1 MDYVNQEVNKLNVTA
16 RLCGV
21 EEKFIINNI
30 YPLYLHDLSEIW
42 EYKINRYG
50 VFENDDTRT
59 LMEQNRVFDIWWEH
73 PNVLFPYLITV
84 DDIPVGLAFVAT
96 SPFIPCPQYID
107 YYMNE
112 FFLLRNY
119 RGKGVGEEAVRQI
132 IGKMPGQWELQT
144 NPTERNERAKRF
156 WRRTL
161 NTCTNGKYSEELGH
175 HPEDG
180 EKLVFRFSTSSEK
193 VSN

>member
-1 MDYVNQEVNKLNVTA
+1 MDYVKHEVNKLNVTV
-16 RLCGV
+16 RLCDV

-30 YPLYLHDLSEIW
+30 YPLYLHDLSEVW
-42 EYKINRYG
+42 EHQINRYG

-59 LMEQNRVFDIWWEH
+59 LAEQNRVFDIWWEH
-73 PNVLFPYLITV
+73 PNVLFPFLITV
-84 DDIPVGLAFVAT
+84 DDIPAGLAFVAT
-96 SPFIPCPQYID
+96 APFITCPDYID

-119 RGKGVGEEAVRQI
+119 RGKGIGEEAVRQI
-132 IGKMPGQWELQT
+132 IDKMPGQWEVQT

-161 NTCTNGKYSEELGH
+161 NACTNGNYSEELGYH
-175 HPEDG
+175 SEDG
-180 EKLVFRFSTSSEK
+180 EKLVFRFSTSSSE
-193 VSN
+193 

>member
-1 MDYVNQEVNKLNVTA
+1 MDCVNHEVNKLNVTA
-16 RLCGV
+16 RLCGM

-30 YPLYLHDLSEIW
+30 YPLYLHDLSEVW
-42 EYKINRYG
+42 EHKINRYG

-84 DDIPVGLAFVAT
+84 DDIPAGLAFVAT
-96 SPFIPCPQYID
+96 SPFIPCPHYID

-156 WRRTL
+156 WRKTL
-161 NTCTNGKYSEELGH
+161 NTCTKGKYSEELGH

-193 VSN
+193 VSH

>member
-1 MDYVNQEVNKLNVTA
+1 MDCFNHEVNKLNVTA
-16 RLCGV
+16 RLCGM

-30 YPLYLHDLSEIW
+30 YPLYLHDLSEVW
-42 EYKINRYG
+42 EHKINRYG

-84 DDIPVGLAFVAT
+84 DDIPAGLAFVAT
-96 SPFIPCPQYID
+96 SPFISCPHYID

-156 WRRTL
+156 WRKTL

-193 VSN
+193 VSH

>member
-1 MDYVNQEVNKLNVTA
+1 MDCVNHEVKKLNVTA
-16 RLCGV
+16 RLCGM

-30 YPLYLHDLSEIW
+30 YPLYLHDLSEVW
-42 EYKINRYG
+42 EHKINRYG

-84 DDIPVGLAFVAT
+84 DDIPAGLAFVAT
-96 SPFIPCPQYID
+96 SPFIPCPHYND

-132 IGKMPGQWELQT
+132 IGKMPGRWELQT

-156 WRRTL
+156 WRKTL

-193 VSN
+193 VSH

>member
-1 MDYVNQEVNKLNVTA
+1 MDCVNHEVNKLNVTV

-30 YPLYLHDLSEIW
+30 YPLYLHDLSEVW
-42 EYKINRYG
+42 EHKINRYG

-59 LMEQNRVFDIWWEH
+59 LVEQNRVFDIWWEH

-84 DDIPVGLAFVAT
+84 DDIPAGLAFVAT
-96 SPFIPCPQYID
+96 APFTPCSHDID
-107 YYMNE
+107 YFMNE
-112 FFLLRNY
+112 FFLLRTY

-132 IGKMPGQWELQT
+132 IETMRGQWEVQT
-144 NPTERNERAKRF
+144 NPTERNERSKRF

-175 HPEDG
+175 NPEVG
-180 EKLVFRFSTSSEK
+180 EQLVFRFSTSSDQGE
-193 VSN
+193 

>member
-1 MDYVNQEVNKLNVTA
+1 M
-16 RLCGV
+16 
-21 EEKFIINNI
+21 EEKYIINNI
-30 YPLYLHDLSEIW
+30 YPLYLHDLSEVW
-42 EYKINRYG
+42 ERKTNRYG

-59 LMEQNRVFDIWWEH
+59 LIEQNRVFDIWWEH
-73 PNVLFPYLITV
+73 PNILFPYLITV
-84 DDIPVGLAFVAT
+84 DDIPAGLAFVAT
-96 SPFIPCPQYID
+96 SPFIPCPHYID

-132 IGKMPGQWELQT
+132 FGKMPGQWELQT
-144 NPTERNERAKRF
+144 NPTERNEHAKRF

-161 NTCTNGKYSEELGH
+161 NTCTNGKYSEEFGH

-180 EKLVFRFSTSSEK
+180 EKLVFRFSTVSEK